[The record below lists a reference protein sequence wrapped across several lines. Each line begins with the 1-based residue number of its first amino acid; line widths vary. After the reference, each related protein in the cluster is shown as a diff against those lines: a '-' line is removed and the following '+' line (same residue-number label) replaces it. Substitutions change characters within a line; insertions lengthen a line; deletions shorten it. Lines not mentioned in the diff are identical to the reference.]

1 MKVLLSLIII
11 FVLSSCSQLSDE
23 EIFVQIMDDEW
34 SRLTKN
40 NPVYASSMGILDR
53 NQEWSDYSVSAE
65 LEDNEHNVAVL
76 NKLLTLDYKSF
87 SDLNKTNYALFV
99 KEYENDIEEHS
110 FGTFY
115 MPFSHRGGI
124 QLLHE
129 TTSVLPFRTT
139 EHYYDWISRLQKIPI
154 VIDQIIEKA
163 SIGIEKNIVPPFV
176 LMNRVYEQIKL
187 QANVSSVNSP
197 FNKHFIEIDTS
208 RFDTDEIVLIQSKAL
223 ETIDELVI
231 PAYQKLLIFFEN
243 EYLPNIRKTI
253 GIKDIPDGKKYY
265 EFIARKFTT
274 TDLTPLEIHN
284 IGLQEVKRIRSEMQ
298 SVIDSLNWS
307 GTFDEFLTD
316 LRTNPKFYFDNPED
330 LFTEY
335 LATSKRID
343 PELVNQF
350 KYLPRM
356 PYGLKPIPIE
366 SAPDTTTAYYQRPA
380 ADGSR
385 AGYYY
390 VNLYRPEVR
399 PKYEIEVLSVHEAM
413 PGHHLQIALAME
425 LDLPNFRKYGG
436 FTAFIEG
443 WGLYSE
449 SLGYD
454 LGLYKDPYSKFGQLT
469 YDMWRAIRLVVDT
482 GMHYMDWTRQDAINY
497 FLENSAKTK
506 QDIINEVDRYINWP
520 GQALA
525 YKIGQLKIL
534 ELKNTSK
541 LKLGDDYD
549 VREFHHQIL
558 KNGALPLYMVEQNIN
573 NWISSY

>member
-1 MKVLLSLIII
+1 MKVLLYLITI

-65 LEDNEHNVAVL
+65 LEDNEHNVTVL

-87 SDLNKTNYALFV
+87 SNFNKTNYALFV
-99 KEYENDIEEHS
+99 KEFEDDIEEHS

-197 FNKHFIEIDTS
+197 FNKHFLEIDTS
-208 RFDTDEIVLIQSKAL
+208 RFDIDEIVLIQSKAL

-284 IGLQEVKRIRSEMQ
+284 I
-298 SVIDSLNWS
+298 
-307 GTFDEFLTD
+307 
-316 LRTNPKFYFDNPED
+316 
-330 LFTEY
+330 
-335 LATSKRID
+335 
-343 PELVNQF
+343 
-350 KYLPRM
+350 
-356 PYGLKPIPIE
+356 
-366 SAPDTTTAYYQRPA
+366 
-380 ADGSR
+380 
-385 AGYYY
+385 
-390 VNLYRPEVR
+390 
-399 PKYEIEVLSVHEAM
+399 
-413 PGHHLQIALAME
+413 
-425 LDLPNFRKYGG
+425 
-436 FTAFIEG
+436 
-443 WGLYSE
+443 
-449 SLGYD
+449 
-454 LGLYKDPYSKFGQLT
+454 
-469 YDMWRAIRLVVDT
+469 
-482 GMHYMDWTRQDAINY
+482 
-497 FLENSAKTK
+497 
-506 QDIINEVDRYINWP
+506 
-520 GQALA
+520 
-525 YKIGQLKIL
+525 
-534 ELKNTSK
+534 
-541 LKLGDDYD
+541 
-549 VREFHHQIL
+549 
-558 KNGALPLYMVEQNIN
+558 
-573 NWISSY
+573 